1 MNEVKRGYIY
11 YIVSTYQEE
20 GSEQRAGR
28 PAVVVSNDKG
38 NQHSNVVEVVYLT
51 TQPKTDLPTHIDIK
65 SANRP
70 SIALCEQISS
80 VSKERLGDYI
90 GTCTKYELDMLN
102 AGMMISLGI
111 NFPIVKQQEKVVE
124 KQTEKVSEE
133 KAVSGI
139 ENACTKED
147 LMYAQAERD
156 TFERLYYDLLE
167 KLIGGKVAV

>member
-1 MNEVKRGYIY
+1 MNEVKRGDIY
-11 YIVSTYQEE
+11 YIVNNYQEE

-38 NQHSNVVEVVYLT
+38 NQHSNVIEVVYLT

-70 SIALCEQISS
+70 SIALCERISS
-80 VSKERLGDYI
+80 VSKERLGNYI
-90 GTCTKYELDMLN
+90 GTCTKYELEMLN

-111 NFPIVKQQEKVVE
+111 DIPIQKVIVQPQEKREEPIKAMPQE
-124 KQTEKVSEE
+124 KPSEE
-133 KAVSGI
+133 LIKAI
-139 ENACTKED
+139 
-147 LMYAQAERD
+147 AERD
-156 TFERLYYDLLE
+156 MFERLYREMLE